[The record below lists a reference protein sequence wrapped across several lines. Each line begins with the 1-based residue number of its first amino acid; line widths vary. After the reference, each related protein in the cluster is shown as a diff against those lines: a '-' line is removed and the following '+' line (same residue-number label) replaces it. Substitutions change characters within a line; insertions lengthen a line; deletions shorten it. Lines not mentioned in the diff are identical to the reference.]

1 MDRFNRYATCQSK
14 MQRII
19 VMSLKALGLTIALLV
34 ASAVAWPLSASAQ
47 APADPQNTIVLTTKD
62 GPVTIRLRPDLAPK
76 HVERI
81 KALTKRGFYDG
92 IVFHRVIDG
101 FMAQTG
107 DPTGTGTGRSD
118 LPNLPA
124 EFTREPYKVGSL
136 GMARAQ
142 DPNSANSQF
151 FICFEGCG
159 PLTGQYTLF
168 GEVVSGMDNVRK
180 IKKGDSAANG
190 AVRGPDKII
199 SLKLMADAR

>member
-1 MDRFNRYATCQSK
+1 MARFNRYATCQSK

-19 VMSLKALGLTIALLV
+19 VMSVKALGLTIALLV
-34 ASAVAWPLSASAQ
+34 ASAVAWPPSASAQ

-199 SLKLMADAR
+199 SLKLLADAR

>member
-1 MDRFNRYATCQSK
+1 MARFNRYATCQSK

-19 VMSLKALGLTIALLV
+19 VMSVKALGLTVALLV
-34 ASAVAWPLSASAQ
+34 AAAVALPQAASAQ

-81 KALTKRGFYDG
+81 KALTRRGFYDG

-199 SLKLMADAR
+199 SMKLMADAR

>member
-19 VMSLKALGLTIALLV
+19 VMSVKALGLTIALLV
-34 ASAVAWPLSASAQ
+34 ASAVAGPPSASAQ

-76 HVERI
+76 HVERF
-81 KALTKRGFYDG
+81 KTLTKRGFYDG